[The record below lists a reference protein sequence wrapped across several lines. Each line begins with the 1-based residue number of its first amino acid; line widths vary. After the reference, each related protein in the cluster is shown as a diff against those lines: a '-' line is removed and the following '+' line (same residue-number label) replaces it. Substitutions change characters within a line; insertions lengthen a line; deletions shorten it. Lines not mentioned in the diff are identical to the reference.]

1 MSNRTNLGVAQGRAA
16 VGRYEAVITDL
27 EPLVEARR
35 LLRAKVG
42 VDVIRERLRDDFRLE
57 SNEPDLVVAA
67 ARALVQ
73 YEAQDPHE

>member
-1 MSNRTNLGVAQGRAA
+1 MTQGRC
-16 VGRYEAVITDL
+16 VPGRYEAVITDL

-35 LLRAKVG
+35 LLRDHVG
-42 VDVIRERLRDDFRLE
+42 LDAIRERLRDDYHLE

-73 YEAQDPHE
+73 FEAQDPDE

>member
-1 MSNRTNLGVAQGRAA
+1 
-16 VGRYEAVITDL
+16 VIIDL

-35 LLRAKVG
+35 LLHDKVG
-42 VDVIRERLRDDFRLE
+42 LDVIRERLRDDYRLE

-73 YEAQDPHE
+73 FEAQDPDE